1 MYYASVALMAMIVHV
16 IINYESLKK
25 VVKTGDNLVYVR
37 FRYYLVSLLCFY
49 VADIFWGLFYDKRWV
64 IPTYIVT
71 CLFFLSMVVS
81 VLFWTMTVVEFVG
94 SKGRLGKVLV
104 ICGWIVFLF
113 EVAVLVIN
121 LFHPIVFWFR
131 EDKEYMPMPARHITL
146 LMQMVL
152 FFSASAYSLVMALR
166 TTGKR
171 MRHYRTT
178 GFSGIIM
185 SIFIFLQMFY
195 PLMPFY
201 SMGCLIGSCLIHT
214 FVYKD
219 RADEQDQQMKMAN
232 QKAYR
237 DGLTGVKNKL
247 AYLEALAEIE
257 TGIKNGSVKE
267 FGVAVFDLNGLK
279 TINDTLGHEAGDK
292 YIKDGC
298 MLICHQFEHSPVFRI
313 GGDEFVVIL
322 RDGDYENREALN
334 QAFREQIDEN
344 QAKDLVVVSS
354 GMAVFIPGLDEE
366 YNDVFKRADELM
378 YERKIALKARK

>member
-113 EVAVLVIN
+113 EVAVLIIN

-178 GFSGIIM
+178 GFSGVIM

-247 AYLEALAEIE
+247 AYLETLSEIE
-257 TGIKNGSVKE
+257 NGIKNGSVKE

-279 TINDTLGHEAGDK
+279 AINDTLGHEAGDK